1 MNLSVIS
8 PSFYPATFY
17 GGPIYSTYELAKT
30 LRKQNVDIKVIST
43 NANGNERLAL
53 ETGVNQN
60 LENGLPIKYYKSLD
74 SRGTSLSLLI
84 NLKNEIK
91 NAEIVYLVSIFSAPT
106 PFVIHYCKKL
116 NKPLIISP
124 RGQLGK
130 WCLEQGNPFKKLW
143 LHTFIQPYINHLHW
157 HLTSEQ
163 EQQDILSV
171 YPSAK
176 TFIIPNGVSEEL
188 FSLNDKPKEKTF
200 YNKYTGFDCSD
211 KKIII
216 SMGRLQK
223 VKGFDILISSMF
235 KAQRQDLVLLIAGV
249 DFGERKNLEKLI
261 DKLGVKDK
269 VFLIGKIEGL
279 EKIKFLRNADVFALA
294 SHHENFGMVY
304 AEALAAGTPVV
315 ASKNTPWQDVEK
327 YDCGKWIDNTTEK
340 NTEAIIEILNSDP
353 VQMGMNGII
362 YIRKNFSWDKIAKQ
376 SVEIY
381 KNIIQAKS

>member
-143 LHTFIQPYINHLHW
+143 LHTFIQPYIKHLHW